1 MSSSQKSQFAS
12 KCLPER
18 KEGRARS
25 VDKFTEEQKGG
36 GVFLCFFLGKRW
48 LAVIPEGGMGL
59 TIGTERGEVRAGVE
73 SQMRE
78 SSSSLLPSRKIHE
91 LVSYGERRKQVR
103 EKIFWS

>member
-1 MSSSQKSQFAS
+1 
-12 KCLPER
+12 
-18 KEGRARS
+18 
-25 VDKFTEEQKGG
+25 
-36 GVFLCFFLGKRW
+36 
-48 LAVIPEGGMGL
+48 MGL